1 MLYVLHHP
9 KGALMLTA
17 QTREQVQEWS
27 QRQLGSG
34 ARLVSI
40 WEHDGMES
48 VESVERSGTGIQA
61 ASKDGCLPFVSIMP
75 NLESMLTEVRGDHR
89 ERGPLLRGQVCH
101 GRIQTWH

>member
-17 QTREQVQEWS
+17 QNREQVQEWS
-27 QRQLGSG
+27 RRQLGSG

-40 WEHDGMES
+40 SEHDGTDP

-61 ASKDGCLPFVSIMP
+61 ASMEGCLPFVSIMP
-75 NLESMLTEVRGDHR
+75 NLESMLTEVRGDPR
-89 ERGPLLRGQVCH
+89 EGGPLLRGQVCH
-101 GRIQTWH
+101 GRKWTWH